1 MYRSILMKQ
10 NKYQNYDQIIGE
22 TIAYSLDYERR
33 NHRFLISEYYYN
45 WYKNYY
51 DSILKI
57 TLNTYLT
64 TVPKIEFYD
73 CSLKF
78 RIKFLKQFKKYANI
92 KFLNNKKHS
101 EVWNPTNWL
110 KEKTKF
116 FNEIWKEYY
125 EK

>member
-1 MYRSILMKQ
+1 MEE
-10 NKYQNYDQIIGE
+10 NKYMEYDQTVGE
-22 TIAYSLDYERR
+22 TIAYSLDYEYR
-33 NHRFLISEYYYN
+33 NHKFIISEYYYN

-57 TLNTYLT
+57 TFNTYLT
-64 TVPKIEFYD
+64 QVKPTIEFYN

-92 KFLNNKKHS
+92 KFRNNKKHA
-101 EVWNPTNWL
+101 EIWNPANVL
-110 KEKTKF
+110 REKTKF

-125 EK
+125 AK